1 MTMPNFRAIL
11 AAAIAAVATS
21 ATLPVLALF
30 AAAALGAALPAQAST
45 FTVGGSGN
53 NFTITRLGDT
63 SAAETVYYR
72 TVPLSAFPGQHY
84 TEKGGTLVFAP
95 GQTGTNITVSAAS
108 MSNDAYRFQTG
119 TSRSYR
125 FELTDRAGALLASK
139 DGSVSSGLT
148 QVSQNYVSSN
158 ITDLVKFNGSSL
170 TSGMGSSKYYDVSY
184 SPSSNGNHVMTD
196 GYIKIDDGYD
206 YDNHT
211 LCTIPTSAFFTQTKG
226 SQDYFDSLGCKLYA
240 TVYFTMKEVD
250 DGYQYI
256 QILADNATSKDGKD
270 PDGGVNTPSTSI
282 YKACFELSKGSG
294 NYPGTVTTDHY
305 QAFPHRTDNHTSS
318 TEFDY
323 ADAYLYAQAFKD
335 NTPSYRAVKSGSLVL
350 SPKVNAV
357 NVRFDANGGG
367 DDTWLVKNL
376 KVRFALC
383 DSTRPTKLADPVVA
397 PGPYRYG
404 TTFYISIP
412 FSEIVT
418 VSGSPTLHTDW
429 GDLAYFFGSGSNVLT
444 FKGVIDADY
453 GENLVVRTLSG
464 TITDLAGN
472 ELATPLSVY
481 KEFSCTVDYPWAGSG
496 TEAYPYVITTTNQLG
511 YLAARVNAAYG
522 DDFAGKY
529 FVLAADLDYGGTS
542 DWDGYPDSDSGNNFT
557 PVGCFGRSFKGHFD
571 GQGHTVSGIRL
582 DKQGA
587 DEDERSSVGLFGFVS
602 GGSVRNIVLRDSKF
616 QGERNVGG
624 IVGYLNGGTVTNCT
638 LYHVLAGTT
647 CVGRS
652 SSAGAGIVVGHDD
665 GTVSDCHYR
674 DCRVGTTYREEIELP
689 GSAGSAFPRVHNDR
703 VDNVFAV
710 AADAGVAVTPAT
722 VDGVVIDGASYY
734 AAGSAFDLSYSGAVP
749 ANWSVVY
756 APTGGA
762 AVNGDTL
769 VLAAADA
776 TVTASVAPPAAYAAH
791 WQAGAD
797 HDGTS
802 DKPYVITTPEGL
814 QMLSA
819 EVNAGTGFSGTYFR
833 LGADIDMSAVANF
846 MPIGQNALN
855 KRFAGNFDG
864 DGQTIS
870 GLSVNTNGNHVGLFG
885 YVTGSVAN
893 LTLCGATI
901 TGEDYVGGIVG
912 VLYSSDARLTGCRVV
927 GSVVTATLATDK
939 VPQTGAI
946 VGGGVI
952 VSSATGNTY
961 HSTIVRAP
969 NATGG
974 DFHADGDAFNVGVG
988 SYYAPLSRYGDIGP
1002 SGATLDPSC
1011 LLLPTNAPAVRAA
1024 LIAAYADPA
1033 AHTAHGAASPDLSGL
1048 VVTSGVTRLYAVTN
1062 CAPAGLSVAGT
1073 DVVLAGLGRSY
1084 FAPGDA
1090 VSLVPPAGFAIV
1102 AASYTDASG
1111 AHDITPAPAF
1121 AYSFP
1126 MPASD
1131 VAVATT
1137 LATSGFCG
1145 RADAN
1150 GGENVVWSF
1159 DPATGALAVSTNAA
1173 AVGTDFAMA
1182 DYTWSGS
1189 ANTPWAALRPYIRSI
1204 SIAPGVASVGDYAFW
1219 GCTALESV
1227 SIGGDVSGIG
1237 ESAFQDCTALEAVA
1251 IPGSV
1256 ASIGHYAFMGC
1267 TALVTVEGGANV
1279 TRIGARA
1286 FGNLSGSN
1294 GYTTP
1299 WLSAQP
1305 AGVVYF
1311 GKVAIAF
1318 QKNGAD
1324 TAVEI
1329 ADGTVSIAECA
1340 FNSSPVT
1347 SIVLPESVAHIGK
1360 QAFGMCDY
1368 LAAVYLLSAAP
1379 PALDDPDYLFTVEGD
1394 EQSNPDL
1401 RFYVRGAAYAEAWSG
1416 VWNWMANRSNWTDAN
1431 RIVIGAVSCAEGI
1444 TVAGT
1449 PAVTYGG
1456 TNYYATGTTIALGG
1470 VPPAP
1475 DPVPA
1480 GYTDQLAGYAV
1491 NGRPVDGDSFAMPE
1505 RDATVTPRWT
1515 VIDFETG
1522 HAGTEQDP
1530 YVIYNKDQLDLL
1542 SARVRDG
1549 NGYYGKFIRLG
1560 ADIAYDPTALDENG
1574 ENYTAIGDYN
1584 NEFQGNFDGAGHTV
1598 RGIRINKKGDSDA
1611 DEYQGLFGCVRD
1623 GTIRNVTLADSVV
1636 IGYRYVGGVVGY
1648 QYFGDAI
1655 ANCRVESDVI
1665 LGAGCDGADFCG
1677 GIVGYTFA
1685 YVRVRGCLSAATVT
1699 DRGKSGCDYY
1709 GGIVGWCSS
1718 PDDDVQDCLVLG
1730 GTVAA
1735 RGKLGAIAGK
1745 KNNEGS
1751 FTNNYYAA
1759 CTVNGTTNATN
1770 VGCGDPAGDIDGAR
1784 YAHTITLGPGVRI
1797 VGEEMVYS
1805 VSGLTAIG
1813 TSALRYTGGGTNVI
1827 YGGAGQTVTLAYD
1840 GVVAEGYLLS
1850 YAVNGAAIDGD
1861 TFTMPDADVTV
1872 TVNFLTPWEGLQAEV
1887 NAANG
1892 GTVVL
1897 NRNYVITNVF
1907 ESTLTVTNAVTL
1919 DLHGHTLDAR
1929 GRFGVIEILP
1939 GGHLTLTNSVPET
1952 GSITGGNATYGGGV
1966 HVARDGT
1973 FTMTGGQIS
1982 GNSAEYGGGVYVNY
1996 DGEFMMEGGAI
2007 SGNTGGVYVD
2017 YHAAFTMVG
2026 GTISGNTGGVFV
2038 KDGGELTVSGSPV
2051 ISGNTNSLGVADN
2064 VYLYEDCVIAIS
2076 NLTSGASIGVT
2087 ARTEST
2093 EDYPV
2098 TIATGAAAGHSAYFF
2113 SDDFAC
2119 HVEQENGDVRLVYG
2133 IAYPTYLGDAD
2144 DTIRANYLA
2153 WAAKYGPD
2161 TASAYESCFLLGVD
2175 PAAVPAALGG
2185 SSSIS
2190 PTGSLL
2196 RVVQFN
2202 ATTKGFHLELA
2213 SDYAPLFQPLDPDGD
2228 PDPTL
2233 LCNGYAM
2240 LELATGFAAFASPA
2254 ETIRMPAPVSID
2266 AATGRAVLDLDF
2278 GLYLLKLLVDSGEIP
2293 PEALGFITAK
2303 MPSALFIRPAIT
2315 TIYPDDYTDFIYL
2328 LVAEP

>member
-1 MTMPNFRAIL
+1 MKPKSATIK
-11 AAAIAAVATS
+11 AIASLLAV
-21 ATLPVLALF
+21 P
-30 AAAALGAALPAQAST
+30 ALGAALPAQAST
-45 FTVGGSGN
+45 FTVGGSGS

-63 SAAETVYYR
+63 SAAETVHYR

-84 TEKGGTLVFAP
+84 MEKSGTLVFAP

-335 NTPSYRAVKSGSLVL
+335 NTPSYRAAKSGSLVL

-404 TTFYISIP
+404 TTFYVSIP
-412 FSEIVT
+412 FREIVT
-418 VSGSPTLHTDW
+418 VTGTPTLHTDW
-429 GDLAYFFGSGSNVLT
+429 GDLSYFFGSGSNVLT

-472 ELATPLSVY
+472 ALATPLSVY

-522 DDFAGKY
+522 DDDFAGKY

-542 DWDGYPDSDSGNNFT
+542 DWDGYPDNTSGNNFT

-582 DKQGA
+582 DKHGA

-616 QGERNVGG
+616 QGDRNVGG
-624 IVGYLNGGTVTNCT
+624 IVGYLSGGTVTNCT
-638 LYHVLAGTT
+638 LYHVLAGTM

-652 SSAGAGIVVGHDD
+652 SSVGAGIVVGHDD

-674 DCRVGTTYREEIELP
+674 DCRVGTTYQEEIELP

-734 AAGSAFDLSYSGAVP
+734 AAGSTFDLSYSGAVP

-797 HDGTS
+797 HDGTG

-988 SYYAPLSRYGDIGP
+988 SYYALLPRYGDIGP

-1033 AHTAHGAASPDLSGL
+1033 AHTAHGGATPDLSGL

-1062 CAPAGLSVAGT
+1062 CTPVGLSVSGT

-1090 VSLVPPAGFAIV
+1090 VALVPPAGFAIV

-1111 AHDITPAPAF
+1111 THAIEPAAAL
-1121 AYSFP
+1121 AYAFP
-1126 MPASD
+1126 MPDSD
-1131 VAVATT
+1131 VSVAAT
-1137 LATSGFCG
+1137 LAATSGYCG

-1150 GGENVVWSF
+1150 GGENVVWNF
-1159 DPATGALAVSTNAA
+1159 DPATGALAVGTNAA

-1204 SIAPGVASVGDYAFW
+1204 SIAPGVVSVGDDAFY
-1219 GCTALESV
+1219 GCTAL
-1227 SIGGDVSGIG
+1227 
-1237 ESAFQDCTALEAVA
+1237 AT
-1251 IPGSV
+1251 
-1256 ASIGHYAFMGC
+1256 
-1267 TALVTVEGGANV
+1267 VTGGANV
-1279 TRIGARA
+1279 TRVGARA
-1286 FGNLSGSN
+1286 FGNLSGSDD
-1294 GYTTP
+1294 YTTP
-1299 WLSAQP
+1299 WLRAQP
-1305 AGVVYF
+1305 AGVAYL

-1318 QKNGAD
+1318 KSASGTD
-1324 TAVEI
+1324 VEI
-1329 ADGTVSIAECA
+1329 AAGTVSIAECA

-1401 RFYVRGAAYAEAWSG
+1401 RFYVRGAAYADAWSG
-1416 VWNWMANRSNWTDAN
+1416 VWGWMENHSDWTDAN
-1431 RIVIGAVSCAEGI
+1431 RIVIGAVSCSDGI
-1444 TVAGT
+1444 TASGT
-1449 PAVTYGG
+1449 PVLACGG
-1456 TNYYATGTTIALGG
+1456 TNYYAAGSAIALGG

-1475 DPVPA
+1475 NPVPA
-1480 GYTDQLAGYAV
+1480 GYITEFAGYDV
-1491 NGRPVDGDSFAMPE
+1491 NGRPVDGASFTMPE
-1505 RDATVTPRWT
+1505 RDATVTPRWA
-1515 VIDFETG
+1515 VVDFEVG
-1522 HAGTEQDP
+1522 HTGTEQDP

-1542 SARVRDG
+1542 AARV
-1549 NGYYGKFIRLG
+1549 NGGKNYSGKFIRLG

-1584 NEFQGNFDGAGHTV
+1584 HEFLGNFDGDGHTV
-1598 RGIRINKKGDSDA
+1598 RGIRINKTGDSDA
-1611 DEYQGLFGCVRD
+1611 DEYQGLFGCVCD

-1648 QYFGDAI
+1648 QYLGDAI

-1685 YVRVRGCLSAATVT
+1685 SVRVRGCLSAATVT
-1699 DRGKSGCDYY
+1699 DRGKSVCDYY

-1718 PDDDVQDCLVLG
+1718 PNDDVQDCLVLG

-1973 FTMTGGQIS
+1973 FTMSGGTIATN
-1982 GNSAEYGGGVYVNY
+1982 GARLGGGVYVV
-1996 DGEFMMEGGAI
+1996 EGGWFEMSGGEI

-2076 NLTSGASIGVT
+2076 NLTVGASIGVT
-2087 ARTEST
+2087 TKVAPTADS
-2093 EDYPV
+2093 PV

-2175 PAAVPAALGG
+2175 PAAVPTALGG

-2213 SDYAPLFQPLDPDGD
+2213 SDYTSLFQPLDPDGD

-2233 LCNGYAM
+2233 LGNGFAAI
-2240 LELATGFAAFASPA
+2240 ELATDPAVFASTQTLKPSNPQ
-2254 ETIRMPAPVSID
+2254 TLPQLVTMPVPVSID
-2266 AATGRAVLDLDF
+2266 AATGRATVDF
-2278 GLYLLKLLVDSGEIP
+2278 DIDSFLKLLVDSGEIP

-2303 MPSALFIRPAIT
+2303 MPSPLFIRPAIT